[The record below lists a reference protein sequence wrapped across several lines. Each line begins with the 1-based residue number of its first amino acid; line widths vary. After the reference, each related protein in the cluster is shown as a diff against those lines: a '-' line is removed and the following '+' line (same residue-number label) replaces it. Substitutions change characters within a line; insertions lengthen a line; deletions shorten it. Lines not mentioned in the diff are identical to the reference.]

1 MSPDPLVVNLRLLSS
16 YGRSVSDICR
26 RAKFNRQ
33 QFTKYLS
40 GAARPS
46 LASLRRICDY
56 FGVEEHEI
64 LQEPDRFRALVR
76 LRPPRLG
83 GQMADPISGFLEML
97 ADRHDHAAGQ
107 KLAGYYFLYLQDEPR
122 APTVTRSLLRLSP
135 AAHGLAIKGI
145 ERFPGVPA
153 MPPCLKYSGFAVVVD
168 GRVHVAVHEVLAR
181 RSIWFGIHYTS
192 DFSGVAYLSGLS
204 LGTDPQG
211 RRDILA
217 SRKVLQFLGTSID
230 IKAHL
235 RRCGLFS
242 ADSPELDPFVRHA
255 TRNDMAPN
263 ESVFVPR

>member
-1 MSPDPLVVNLRLLSS
+1 MSTDPLVANLRLLSS
-16 YGRSVSDICR
+16 YGRSVADICR
-26 RAKFNRQ
+26 RARFNRQ

-40 GAARPS
+40 GSARPS
-46 LASLRRICDY
+46 LASLRRICDF

-64 LQEPDRFRALVR
+64 LQAPESFRALVR

-83 GQMADPISGFLEML
+83 SHMADPISGFFNML
-97 ADRHDHAAGQ
+97 TDRHDPAAGQ
-107 KLAGYYFLYLQDEPR
+107 KLVGYYFLHMQDEPR
-122 APTVTRSLLRLSP
+122 APTITRSLLRLSP
-135 AAHGLAIKGI
+135 AVHGLAIKGI

-168 GRVHVAVHEVLAR
+168 GRVHVAVHEMLAR
-181 RSIWFGIHYTS
+181 RSIWFGIHYAS
-192 DFSGVAYLSGLS
+192 DFSGVTHLSGLS

-230 IKAHL
+230 VKAHL
-235 RRCGLFS
+235 RRCGLFP